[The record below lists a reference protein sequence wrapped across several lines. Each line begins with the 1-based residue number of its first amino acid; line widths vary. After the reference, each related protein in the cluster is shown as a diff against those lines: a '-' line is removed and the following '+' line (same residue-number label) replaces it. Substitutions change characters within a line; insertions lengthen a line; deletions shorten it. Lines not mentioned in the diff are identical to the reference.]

1 MEDLSFQVFYQKP
14 LKIFSLGNSEKFSS
28 GSTWVDLFQ
37 LSINTQMN
45 I

>member
-1 MEDLSFQVFYQKP
+1 MEDLQFQVFYQKP

-28 GSTWVDLFQ
+28 GATWVDLFQ
-37 LSINTQMN
+37 QSVYIQMN